1 MELILI
7 VAGIALLVYLRNK
20 WLSTPSRVSI
30 PDQTPEQAAKIKA
43 WIHSCTDNMQ
53 QVEMICG
60 DPPIGFDYDEQVI
73 FCLPGIDLME
83 ARAVRYSRGSY
94 SGPSIRVMKG
104 LSFRFGSSASR
115 SQSVDELTV
124 IDHGTLVLTTKR
136 LAFLGAGRTN
146 NVMLQDIIGTK
157 SFTDGIE
164 LHRERKQK
172 AETYVF
178 SRPLTIFEGS
188 GAGLPVDG
196 GMVTIA
202 IKLAKLFKEAGPSNI
217 AALRRQE
224 FKVVPIK

>member
-30 PDQTPEQAAKIKA
+30 PDQTP
-43 WIHSCTDNMQ
+43 
-53 QVEMICG
+53 
-60 DPPIGFDYDEQVI
+60 
-73 FCLPGIDLME
+73 
-83 ARAVRYSRGSY
+83 
-94 SGPSIRVMKG
+94 
-104 LSFRFGSSASR
+104 
-115 SQSVDELTV
+115 
-124 IDHGTLVLTTKR
+124 
-136 LAFLGAGRTN
+136 
-146 NVMLQDIIGTK
+146 
-157 SFTDGIE
+157 
-164 LHRERKQK
+164 K

-178 SRPLTIFEGS
+178 SRPLTILEGS